1 MVVLHIA
8 AIENNP
14 YNGVC
19 VVVPQHILAQKE
31 FADVGFINIRNIS
44 IDEVCNNSIPQ
55 FDFKKTFDI
64 RSIPEPFNNPDLVV
78 FHECY
83 RIGYLQIA
91 KNLRKNK
98 IPYVDMPHGELGQDA
113 QRKKYIKKKVA
124 NLLLFNHFTRCAVA
138 VQCLSKKELD
148 ETHFGKK
155 KILITNGINI
165 PEKKKSAFNTDKV
178 EFLYIGR
185 LDAYHKGLDLMI
197 EAVSSIKDIMR
208 QNSAHVD
215 IYGPD
220 LYGRYKHVEE
230 LIDAADV
237 NDLFT
242 MHHEVTGE
250 EKEKLLLEADVFIQ
264 TSRFEGMP
272 LGILEA
278 LSYGIPCLVTKGT
291 NLADEI
297 SAYRAGWD
305 GKNSS
310 KEIAEAIIEA
320 INDKEMYAEYGNN
333 GREFVKSEFSWNNIA
348 KYAIEVYQELVG

>member
-155 KILITNGINI
+155 KILITNGTQI
-165 PEKKKSAFNTDKV
+165 P
-178 EFLYIGR
+178 
-185 LDAYHKGLDLMI
+185 
-197 EAVSSIKDIMR
+197 
-208 QNSAHVD
+208 
-215 IYGPD
+215 
-220 LYGRYKHVEE
+220 
-230 LIDAADV
+230 
-237 NDLFT
+237 
-242 MHHEVTGE
+242 
-250 EKEKLLLEADVFIQ
+250 
-264 TSRFEGMP
+264 
-272 LGILEA
+272 
-278 LSYGIPCLVTKGT
+278 
-291 NLADEI
+291 
-297 SAYRAGWD
+297 
-305 GKNSS
+305 
-310 KEIAEAIIEA
+310 
-320 INDKEMYAEYGNN
+320 N
-333 GREFVKSEFSWNNIA
+333 G
-348 KYAIEVYQELVG
+348 